1 MANYRFGEA
10 IRGEEVLSPGQAALE
25 QELDRAVIRPE
36 GRAENA
42 LLLRGWDVD
51 SFQMNQWVDRL
62 VQDFQGNVPG
72 GFLDFFVTLGESP
85 REAEY
90 YRAFSTWVS
99 VVEESEERDQLRDMF
114 SELYQDGGE
123 VRLREFEAEYIAN
136 IRAAGQRQRTET
148 AVRRGAFESLSQ
160 EGRSLAEEIAIW
172 IADEWQPGERH
183 PRYGEL
189 VEEIGPEDASNA
201 LLFLV

>member
-1 MANYRFGEA
+1 MASYRFGEA
-10 IRGEEVLSPGQAALE
+10 IRQEEVLSPGQAALE

-36 GRAENA
+36 GRTERA

-62 VQDFQGNVPG
+62 VRDFQGNVPG

-99 VVEESEERDQLRDMF
+99 VVEASEERDQLRDMF

-123 VRLREFEAEYIAN
+123 ERLRAFEAQYVAE
-136 IRAAGQRQRTET
+136 RRWAGQRQEREA

-160 EGRSLAEEIAIW
+160 EGRSLAEEIAVW
-172 IADEWQPGERH
+172 IGEEWQPGERH

>member
-25 QELDRAVIRPE
+25 RDLDRAVIRPE
-36 GRAENA
+36 GRTERA

-51 SFQMNQWVDRL
+51 SFQMNQWVNRL
-62 VQDFQGNVPG
+62 VRDFQGNVPG

-99 VVEESEERDQLRDMF
+99 VVEESEERAQAQ
-114 SELYQDGGE
+114 Y
-123 VRLREFEAEYIAN
+123 VAE
-136 IRAAGQRQRTET
+136 RRWAGQRQERES
-148 AVRRGAFESLSQ
+148 AVRRAAFESLSQ
-160 EGRSLAEEIAIW
+160 EGQSLAEEIAVW
-172 IADEWQPGERH
+172 IGEEWQPGERH
-183 PRYGEL
+183 PNYGQL
-189 VEEIGPEDASNA
+189 VEEIGTEDASNA